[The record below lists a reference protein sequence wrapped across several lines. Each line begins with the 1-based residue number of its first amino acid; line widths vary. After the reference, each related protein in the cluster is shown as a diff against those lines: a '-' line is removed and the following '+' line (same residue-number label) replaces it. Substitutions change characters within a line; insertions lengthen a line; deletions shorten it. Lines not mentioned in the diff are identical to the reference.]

1 MKRTDV
7 LPIDEEAEAHARE
20 EHADLE
26 GEVGRGAVDGGGDWS
41 VSEADRERREM
52 ERVVGELEGFGAPRG
67 DDKLREGALLAVLE
81 DKVVQLER
89 EAGL

>member
-7 LPIDEEAEAHARE
+7 LPIDKEAAAHARE

-26 GEVGRGAVDGGGDWS
+26 GEVGRGEVDGGWDWS
-41 VSEADRERREM
+41 VNAEDRERRGM
-52 ERVVGELEGFGAPRG
+52 ERIVRELEVLGGSSA
-67 DDKLREGALLAVLE
+67 DEKLREEALLAALE
-81 DKVVQLER
+81 EKVVQLER